1 MLQSRR
7 ESSKGSHM
15 QLSSGLCALLML
27 VSAAAG
33 ATDLYKWKDA
43 KGVAHYTETPP
54 PTGQRY
60 EARRIDARS
69 GTAATSTADA
79 ATPESPDC
87 ASARRNLELLNSK
100 GEVTMGAGVDGKP
113 AAPLDAEAR
122 IAQRNLSEAAVKAY
136 CKPTAPGNPAT

>member
-1 MLQSRR
+1 
-7 ESSKGSHM
+7 M

-43 KGVAHYTETPP
+43 KGVTHYTETPP

-69 GTAATSTADA
+69 GTAAIAAAETAA
-79 ATPESPDC
+79 PESADC
-87 ASARRNLELLNSK
+87 LTARRNLELLSGK
-100 GEVTMGAGVDGKP
+100 GEVSMAAGADGKP
-113 AAPLDAEAR
+113 GAVLDQDAR
-122 IAQRNLSEAAVKAY
+122 ATQRNLADAAVKAY
-136 CKPTAPGNPAT
+136 CKPAAPGGPAT

>member
-1 MLQSRR
+1 
-7 ESSKGSHM
+7 M

-43 KGVAHYTETPP
+43 KGVTHYTETPP

-69 GTAATSTADA
+69 GTAAIAAAETAA
-79 ATPESPDC
+79 PESADC
-87 ASARRNLELLNSK
+87 LTARRNLELLSSK
-100 GEVTMGAGVDGKP
+100 GEVSMAAGADGKP
-113 AAPLDAEAR
+113 GAVLDQEAR
-122 IAQRNLSEAAVKAY
+122 ATQRNLADAAVKAY
-136 CKPTAPGNPAT
+136 CKPAAPGGPMPPASVALTR